1 MRSQTTVLTA
11 SGVVDFNGTPGHTGS
26 VSEETSNMGYWTRSW
41 TAVAIAVAALGTVP
55 AAVVVF
61 QPNGEA
67 KADVCADVGRRV
79 SVSGCA
85 NIADVV
91 APYVPPPA
99 YYAPMPY
106 DAPRPGGCVSYNGRW
121 VNAGGCN

>member
-1 MRSQTTVLTA
+1 MSYRTRTCKAAAAAVLA
-11 SGVVDFNGTPGHTGS
+11 FAAIPGAIVVIHTPG
-26 VSEETSNMGYWTRSW
+26 
-41 TAVAIAVAALGTVP
+41 VA
-55 AAVVVF
+55 
-61 QPNGEA
+61 N
-67 KADVCADVGRRV
+67 ADVCASAGRRV

-106 DAPRPGGCVSYNGRW
+106 EPPPPPNVNGCVSYNGRW
-121 VNAGGCN
+121 VNASGCN

>member
-1 MRSQTTVLTA
+1 MSCWTRTFIAGATVLASAAIPMAALVIHTPATA
-11 SGVVDFNGTPGHTGS
+11 S
-26 VSEETSNMGYWTRSW
+26 
-41 TAVAIAVAALGTVP
+41 
-55 AAVVVF
+55 
-61 QPNGEA
+61 
-67 KADVCADVGRRV
+67 ADVCASAGRRI

-85 NIADVV
+85 NIADAV

-106 DAPRPGGCVSYNGRW
+106 DPPPPPNVRGCVSYNGRW

>member
-1 MRSQTTVLTA
+1 
-11 SGVVDFNGTPGHTGS
+11 
-26 VSEETSNMGYWTRSW
+26 MGYWTRSW

-91 APYVPPPA
+91 APYVPPLLRA
-99 YYAPMPY
+99 
-106 DAPRPGGCVSYNGRW
+106 DALRRTATGGLREL
-121 VNAGGCN
+121 